1 MLFRSGTYR
10 SYTITPEQFGLKT
23 CNKEELLG
31 GTPEENAAIT
41 RAILDGTEQGAKRG
55 AVLMNA
61 GAGLFVA
68 GKALDMAAGIALAAE
83 MIDSGKAYRK
93 LEECVARSNE

>member
-1 MLFRSGTYR
+1 
-10 SYTITPEQFGLKT
+10 
-23 CNKEELLG
+23 
-31 GTPEENAAIT
+31 
-41 RAILDGTEQGAKRG
+41 
-55 AVLMNA
+55 MNA

-93 LEECVARSNE
+93 LEEFVARSNE